1 MRLGRRRSF
10 AIVVGFGLIA
20 AACSGGGNDHSSAST
35 IVESSTGQSD
45 VAVTAEKAPTLVTL
59 AGDPFE
65 DATLAEIAA
74 SEVGLLPSGFTT
86 AGAGV
91 DVTVEDGSVG
101 EPLRLSV
108 PGKSPPADA
117 VAVLLH
123 RNDAGMW
130 EANPAEHRDGV
141 YVADVSSFSPFL
153 PGFLNPFE
161 WFDSVSDWLTGRTD
175 PPADCETDPYGWV
188 ADQASGP
195 ADGSFH
201 ACVRAN
207 PDPDTGVERVE
218 VKIKSNRSMAMW
230 ISIPDHERDYLWV
243 EGAPE
248 WDSYGVAITELDGG
262 SPNRVLLGPGRT
274 MTVGYTRPI
283 GAGPELV
290 FSSYQNNTTQIA
302 SLAQQYLGDLGSL
315 GLLAAMVVCVEG
327 ANTREGFGALAL
339 DAAVECLPKTAEMLI
354 TSGITDGGKAF
365 GSILDTRY
373 ASIVAQ
379 GRMQLSAGASDGIE
393 QLVNN
398 ASATGS
404 AATAF
409 KAAGNALLA
418 ANLLADATSMLSD
431 AVLAFTPG
439 LNTYTVFLVGG
450 ADSDTSAVTSY
461 RYVGDQDLVSTDGWI
476 VKVAWEL
483 TATPRKDVSSS
494 PPGKA
499 QLVMAVD
506 GQIIVSNETPGGRT
520 PRLASACGGLL
531 VNFEF
536 SLVGNS
542 GGASHREPLESASLK
557 FPVQFDYVYP
567 AASWVTDETKVDAAL
582 RSVENSGGP
591 VLVIESNCLVLNG
604 SRVDDIRIKPVADA
618 AKVDEPLDAGQAD
631 TPDRTEA
638 SAAFSEFGTDRPT
651 SLVRQIWFDE
661 FVDLGVPANQAN
673 CAIELVPGGVDTL
686 DMGAL
691 LQGDDGAAFPVVQ
704 GALQCGIDGTT
715 IAALLSS
722 IREG

>member
-1 MRLGRRRSF
+1 MVRQRSMSLGRRRSF

-45 VAVTAEKAPTLVTL
+45 VAATAEKAPSLVTL

-74 SEVGLLPSGFTT
+74 SEMELLPSGFTP

-101 EPLRLSV
+101 EPLRLTV
-108 PGKSPPADA
+108 PGTSPPADA

-130 EANPAEHRDGV
+130 EANPAEYRDGM

-153 PGFLNPFE
+153 PGFLNPVE
-161 WFDSVSDWLTGRTD
+161 WFDSGSDWLTGRTD
-175 PPADCETDPYGWV
+175 LPADCETDPYGWV
-188 ADQASGP
+188 AHQASGP

-218 VKIKSNRSMAMW
+218 VKIKSNRSMGMW

-243 EGAPE
+243 EGAPD
-248 WDSYGVAITELDGG
+248 WDRYGVAITELDGG

-290 FSSYQNNTTQIA
+290 FSSFQNNTTQIA

-327 ANTREGFGALAL
+327 ANTGEGFGALAL

-354 TSGITDGGKAF
+354 ASGITDGAKAF

-373 ASIVAQ
+373 ASIVSQ

-398 ASATGS
+398 ASATGR

-431 AVLAFTPG
+431 TVLAFTPG
-439 LNTYTVFLVGG
+439 LNTYTVFLVGA
-450 ADSDTSAVTSY
+450 ADGDTTTPQPPAIAPTPDVPSLDSCEGLDTSPVMFTAVSI
-461 RYVGDQDLVSTDGWI
+461 VGSVCSWPWALVAFTEPQPRLSVATIYQEGFPAESTGYFTDVEDG
-476 VKVAWEL
+476 VEL
-483 TATPRKDVSSS
+483 SGYTPQGISELSGM
-494 PPGKA
+494 PLNTA
-499 QLVMAVD
+499 QLLYDALGGSD
-506 GQIIVSNETPGGRT
+506 PGN
-520 PRLASACGGLL
+520 PS
-531 VNFEF
+531 
-536 SLVGNS
+536 
-542 GGASHREPLESASLK
+542 EP
-557 FPVQFDYVYP
+557 
-567 AASWVTDETKVDAAL
+567 
-582 RSVENSGGP
+582 
-591 VLVIESNCLVLNG
+591 NG
-604 SRVDDIRIKPVADA
+604 STTAPPPVEVASCVASNFLFIGMD
-618 AKVDEPLDAGQAD
+618 G
-631 TPDRTEA
+631 PDPE
-638 SAAFSEFGTDRPT
+638 
-651 SLVRQIWFDE
+651 V
-661 FVDLGVPANQAN
+661 
-673 CAIELVPGGVDTL
+673 
-686 DMGAL
+686 AL
-691 LQGDDGAAFPVVQ
+691 LQTRLRELGYDPGIVDGYFGEKTWIAVFESQSQYADGSSGGNGIFTDEQAVMNPAFER
-704 GALQCGIDGTT
+704 LGI
-715 IAALLSS
+715 SC
-722 IREG
+722 